1 MCMKEYEAVW
11 EIFNQCANNQM
22 RDVFID
28 EIRIED
34 PEEFVKQKFKD
45 RDFQYEKII
54 QADGTIV
61 FDIVTSGIKQRYTFT
76 EI

>member
-1 MCMKEYEAVW
+1 MKEYEAIW

-22 RDVFID
+22 RDVFF
-28 EIRIED
+28 EELQIED
-34 PEEFVKQKFKD
+34 PEKYILEKFKD
-45 RDFQYEKII
+45 KDFRYDKTIRE
-54 QADGTIV
+54 DGTVV

>member
-1 MCMKEYEAVW
+1 MKEYEAVW